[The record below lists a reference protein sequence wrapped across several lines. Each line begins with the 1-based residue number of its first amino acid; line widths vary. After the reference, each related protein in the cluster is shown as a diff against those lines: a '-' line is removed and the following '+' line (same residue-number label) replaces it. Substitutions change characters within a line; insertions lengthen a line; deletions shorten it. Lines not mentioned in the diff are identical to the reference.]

1 MYLKIVKET
10 SETRSSLDEY
20 DINYFLDLF
29 EGLSLKDYVESIYRV
44 DSAMKSEEIARANKT
59 KPPV

>member
-1 MYLKIVKET
+1 MYLKITKET

-29 EGLSLKDYVESIYRV
+29 EGLSLTDYVESIYKV
-44 DSAMKSEEIARANKT
+44 DSAMKAEEMARARKI